1 MKLLFRSV
9 ARYKWAIVLA
19 IFIKLLGTMSELMLP
34 YILEHMVDEVVPAGE
49 LKQVIFWGLM
59 MFVAAL
65 LCRQF
70 NVTANRKAIFNAHRV
85 SYDVRQALF
94 EKTTNLSGSQF
105 DAFGLPSLIS
115 RMTSDSYNVQSAVQ
129 QLQAICVRAPMMLIG
144 GLIVTMVMEFHL
156 SLILICMLPFL
167 IFVVFTVSMRGIP
180 LYNKV
185 QQCLDIV
192 VRIMRENITG
202 ILVVKALRNTD

>member
-115 RMTSDSYNVQSAVQ
+115 RMTSDSYNVQSATQ
-129 QLQAICVRAPMMLIG
+129 QLQSLCVRAPIMLIG
-144 GLIVTMVMEFHL
+144 GLTMTLSMDRHL
-156 SLILICMLPFL
+156 ALILVVMLPFL
-167 IFVVFTVSMRGIP
+167 MAIVLFVSSRGIP
-180 LYNKV
+180 LFTLLIYIDCFSVFAFIRAVSLN
-185 QQCLDIV
+185 
-192 VRIMRENITG
+192 
-202 ILVVKALRNTD
+202 A